1 MKTYILDTNIVIK
14 IWRVAPY
21 LFDLLDNNQQ
31 INYKITNDSIVELTK
46 GCGELEQFFPK
57 VSDKYKKIL
66 KHIINNPSAIVNNP
80 DKENRFIKKE
90 NNEISVV
97 IGNNI
102 SSEDY
107 STIVLCQ
114 HNPDFILV
122 TNDKKM
128 LKSGKLVLQDYQL
141 LNYDNFINELRKVGI
156 NP

>member
-66 KHIINNPSAIVNNP
+66 KHIIS
-80 DKENRFIKKE
+80 
-90 NNEISVV
+90 
-97 IGNNI
+97 
-102 SSEDY
+102 
-107 STIVLCQ
+107 Q
-114 HNPDFILV
+114 
-122 TNDKKM
+122 
-128 LKSGKLVLQDYQL
+128 
-141 LNYDNFINELRKVGI
+141 
-156 NP
+156 